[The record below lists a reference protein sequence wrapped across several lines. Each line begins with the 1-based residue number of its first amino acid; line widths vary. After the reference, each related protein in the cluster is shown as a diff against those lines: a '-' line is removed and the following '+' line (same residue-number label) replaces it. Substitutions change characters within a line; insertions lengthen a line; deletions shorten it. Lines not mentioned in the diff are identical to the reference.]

1 MKFQSKSRTL
11 FQFATIFGE
20 VFDFYKTSPLNIYM
34 SVVQQFIVET
44 ISLFTHEHRIHMNS
58 LFPFYLQ
65 CLLILKLSN
74 LPAMHGAVT
83 HLSQIQRQLS
93 SSLCVLTISNPVS
106 CILELQLRLE
116 AHPCF
121 NNSIIQI
128 PTIIQCLEYWYMI

>member
-11 FQFATIFGE
+11 CQFATIFGE

-34 SVVQQFIVET
+34 SVIQQFIVET
-44 ISLFTHEHRIHMNS
+44 ISLFTHEYRIHMNS
-58 LFPFYLQ
+58 FPLYLQ
-65 CLLILKLSN
+65 CLHILKLSN
-74 LPAMHGAVT
+74 LPAMDGAVT